1 MNIGQSIAITPNNS
15 NSLDVE
21 VVAPLKYL
29 SNIWR
34 FLDLLDL
41 LLINCEIKLDLP
53 WSKKCM
59 ISEISITPKIVG
71 NPRNNLPA
79 LAMEARQTTVATFK
93 INNAKLYVPVVT
105 LSIKGN
111 INFLENIKQG
121 SKRTI
126 SWNKYRSEITTQP
139 KNNNL
144 DYVFDPTFRNNYR
157 CFVLSFKN
165 GNDDPMRD
173 SFN

>member
-1 MNIGQSIAITPNNS
+1 MNIGQLIAITPNNS

-79 LAMEARQTTVATFK
+79 LAMEARQTTGATFK
-93 INNAKLYVPVVT
+93 INNAKLYVH
-105 LSIKGN
+105 LSLCLLKV
-111 INFLENIKQG
+111 
-121 SKRTI
+121 I
-126 SWNKYRSEITTQP
+126 SI
-139 KNNNL
+139 
-144 DYVFDPTFRNNYR
+144 F
-157 CFVLSFKN
+157 
-165 GNDDPMRD
+165 
-173 SFN
+173 